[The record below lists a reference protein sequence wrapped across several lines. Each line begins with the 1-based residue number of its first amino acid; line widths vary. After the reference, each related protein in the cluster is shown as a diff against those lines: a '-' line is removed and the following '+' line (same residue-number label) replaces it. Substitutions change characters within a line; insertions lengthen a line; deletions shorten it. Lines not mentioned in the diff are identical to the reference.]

1 MNPIIKGKC
10 WCGYDSMTV
19 YEIIPESHWT
29 MDRMDPEKMSD
40 WVLETVLPEAME
52 NPGYFKNQGYSV
64 IVAGKDFGCGSKSV
78 EHPMAALKGAG
89 IQLVLAESVS
99 RYSYRNAI
107 NLGLPVITCPG
118 IMSKMNT
125 GDMIEAD
132 LHKGYLIN
140 QTTGEQIQIPPLSEF
155 AEEILKAG
163 GLLEYI
169 ITLGKDKSR

>member
-1 MNPIIKGKC
+1 MNPVIKGKC

-19 YEIIPESHWT
+19 YEIIPEAHWT
-29 MDRMDPEKMSD
+29 MDKMDLEEMSN
-40 WVLETVLPEAME
+40 WVLETVLPGALEH
-52 NPGYFKNQGYSV
+52 PGYFREQGYTV

-118 IMSKMNT
+118 IMNKIQT

-132 LHKGYLIN
+132 MQKGYLFN
-140 QTTGEQIQIPPLSEF
+140 HTTGEQIDIPPLSEF
-155 AEEILKAG
+155 AEKILSAG

-169 ITLGKDKSR
+169 AAQGENKS